1 MLLTEEQNKYI
12 RDKVFE
18 AIPTLEYLWLY
29 IDKHIN
35 GLIEACVHYRYKGY
49 CTEYQWF
56 CVDEQAV
63 NDLDIM
69 TYAIIDICSHSMNV
83 TPEELKKA
91 IQNENNRI

>member
-1 MLLTEEQNKYI
+1 MRLTEEQDKYI

-29 IDKHIN
+29 IDKYIN
-35 GLIEACVHYRYKGY
+35 GLIEVCVRHRHIGY

-56 CVDEQAV
+56 CVDEQAI

-69 TYAIIDICSHSMNV
+69 TYAIIDICRHSMNV
-83 TPEELKKA
+83 TPEELKKRYRY
-91 IQNENNRI
+91 ETRRE